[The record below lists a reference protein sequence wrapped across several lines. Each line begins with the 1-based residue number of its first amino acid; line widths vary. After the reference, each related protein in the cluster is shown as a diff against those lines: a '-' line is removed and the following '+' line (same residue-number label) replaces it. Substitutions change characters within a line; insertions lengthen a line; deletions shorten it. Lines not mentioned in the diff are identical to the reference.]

1 LKRKY
6 ENFRFHIFSSI
17 HTLISLNQGQ
27 GSIFKLRKVRAIDFS
42 PRGFWAREIDWRKS
56 HVQKNFPD
64 PLVVKTCNVFSKKCD
79 MFSPLGVRKIIF
91 ERGTCANRFLV
102 PENPMYWTSGIKRY
116 KNRTHSV
123 HFQWT
128 DHREEHFFSIFV
140 WAIQMN
146 INNYWKMK

>member
-6 ENFRFHIFSSI
+6 ENFRFHIFASI

-64 PLVVKTCNVFSKKCD
+64 PLVVKACNVFSKKCY
-79 MFSPLGVRKIIF
+79 MFSPLGGQENFFWTWDLRQSISRARKPHVL
-91 ERGTCANRFLV
+91 NK
-102 PENPMYWTSGIKRY
+102 WY
-116 KNRTHSV
+116 KAVQKPDSLGAFSV
-123 HFQWT
+123 
-128 DHREEHFFSIFV
+128 DRP
-140 WAIQMN
+140 
-146 INNYWKMK
+146 